1 MATISINPL
10 DLDANLFIGVKI
22 PLYFSDVSSF
32 DMNNTTVE
40 HIKTKL
46 KNLIF
51 TSEGERVM
59 NPTFGCNFNRII
71 FEPNN
76 SSEMEFY
83 IDTHIREKISKWIL
97 EVTVDDI
104 KIDTERL
111 DSKAIDV
118 LIIYSIIY
126 EPEKKETMS
135 FSINMG

>member
-97 EVTVDDI
+97 EVKVDDI